1 MRRLLQ
7 ILFMAVLCMPLAA
20 SGTLVLV
27 SEGQVDVHADATRM
41 SLSFISDDPATLA
54 DDAMAAL
61 DAALEAG
68 AEAESGEVFQTV
80 QTVSLSRGVAV
91 MSSWHM
97 EATVTIDAWVDAGAL
112 VRRMSELSDGTLC
125 RVETETVVLDKASAL
140 SEAGNA
146 ALKGAWERARAY
158 ARTMNREVTG
168 IVDVRETGTVK
179 ERVGEGTWRY
189 GVSLEATFSTGTA
202 QGIGFADLSV
212 MQNTIALPDGLG
224 EAVVDSSLVSP
235 MDDSLVSS
243 VDGVPQLAAGI
254 QTAGGTVTDG
264 RPASG
269 DGTSQNP
276 QDQLQ
281 ETVADEPA

>member
-7 ILFMAVLCMPLAA
+7 ILVMAALCAPLAA

-27 SEGQVDVHADATRM
+27 SDGQVAVRADATRM
-41 SLSFISDDPATLA
+41 SLSFSSDDPALLEES
-54 DDAMAAL
+54 AMAAL
-61 DAALEAG
+61 EAALEAG
-68 AEAESGEVFQTV
+68 AEAEAGEVFQRV

-91 MSSWHM
+91 MPSWHM
-97 EATVTIDAWVDAGAL
+97 EATVTADASADAEVL
-112 VRRMSELSDGTLC
+112 VRTISELSGGTLC
-125 RVETETVVLDKASAL
+125 RVETETVVLDEASAL

-146 ALKGAWERARAY
+146 ALKDAWERARAY

-179 ERVGEGTWRY
+179 ERIGEGTWRY
-189 GVSLEATFSTGTA
+189 GVSLEATFSTGTV

-235 MDDSLVSS
+235 MDDSLVSA
-243 VDGVPQLAAGI
+243 VDSVPQLAAGV
-254 QTAGGTVTDG
+254 QSGEGTAPDG
-264 RPASG
+264 AAE
-269 DGTSQNP
+269 N
-276 QDQLQ
+276 LQ
-281 ETVADEPA
+281 EQPQETTADESA